1 MTDPS
6 DDLDPAGLQTLQ
18 ESEREG
24 PTDPKPAPLV
34 HRDGPQG
41 KRRIGR
47 RGLEA
52 IEKLA
57 ADGHTDTSISK
68 ALRMDRCTFREIRR
82 RQPEVEEALVRGRSQ
97 LEDELEHHLLGRAR
111 NPQDPTGMAAAA
123 FLLKARCGYL
133 EGRVPASAQLA
144 VHGENV
150 QIVMA
155 PQLSREAFQALLERR
170 DG

>member
-1 MTDPS
+1 MISP
-6 DDLDPAGLQTLQ
+6 DDEQHIETERAPETPLQ
-18 ESEREG
+18 
-24 PTDPKPAPLV
+24 PLV
-34 HRDGPQG
+34 HRDGHLG

-47 RGLEA
+47 KGLEV

-57 ADGHTDTSISK
+57 ADGHTDTSVSK
-68 ALRMDRCTFREIRR
+68 ALRMDRSTFRDVRR

-97 LEDELEHHLLGRAR
+97 LEDELVHHLLARAR

-170 DG
+170 EG